1 MFEKSIQELSIG
13 ILGGGQ
19 LGRMLIQNAINYNLN
34 ISVLD
39 PDKNAPCK
47 YLVKNFT
54 NGSLTDFDTVYKFG
68 KDKDLITIE
77 IENVNIEALKKLEK
91 EGKKVY
97 PQPHI
102 VEMIQDKGL
111 QKMFYQRNNIPS
123 PDFFLTETKEQI
135 AKYADFFPFFQKLRK
150 GGYDGK
156 GVVKLV
162 SPHHLDKAFTEPS
175 VLERLVDFDKE
186 LSVVVARNANG
197 EIKCFPVVECEFNS
211 QANLVEFLFS
221 PANIK
226 KSVEKEAIAIATQI
240 IEKLD
245 MVGLLAVELFLT
257 KDGKVLVN
265 EIAPRVHNSGHHTIE
280 ANVVSQFEQHWRA
293 ILNLPL
299 GDTAMVKPGVMINLL
314 GDFGHEGLA
323 VYEGLEDIIKFS
335 GVYVHLY
342 GKLQTK
348 PFRKMGHVTIV
359 DDDITKAKQKAK
371 MVKNL
376 IRVIT

>member
-1 MFEKSIQELSIG
+1 MNKTIQQINIG

-19 LGRMLIQNAINYNLN
+19 LGRMLIQHAINLNLN

-47 YLVKNFT
+47 HLVKKFT
-54 NGSLTDFDTVYKFG
+54 LGNLNDFDTVYDFG

-77 IENVNIEALKKLEK
+77 IENVNVEALKALEK

-102 VEMIQDKGL
+102 IEMIQDKGL

-123 PDFFLTETKEQI
+123 PDFFLVDNKKQI
-135 AKYADFFPFFQKLRK
+135 SKYANYFPFFQKLRK

-162 SPHHLDKAFTEPS
+162 NPHHIDKAFDEPS

-186 LSVVVARNANG
+186 LSVIVARSESG
-197 EIKCFPVVECEFNS
+197 EIKCFPVVECEFNAE
-211 QANLVEFLFS
+211 ANLVEFLFS

-226 KSVEKEAIAIATQI
+226 KSVEKEALKLAADIA
-240 IEKLD
+240 EKLKI
-245 MVGLLAVELFLT
+245 VGLLAVELFLT

-265 EIAPRVHNSGHHTIE
+265 EIAPRTHNSGHHTIE
-280 ANVVSQFEQHWRA
+280 GNITSQFEQQWRA

-299 GDTAMVKPGVMINLL
+299 GDTSIVKAGVMVNLL
-314 GDFGHEGLA
+314 GDFGYEGA
-323 VYEGLEDIIKFS
+323 AIYQGLEDVLKFS

-342 GKLQTK
+342 GKTITK
-348 PFRKMGHVTIV
+348 PFRKMGHATIV
-359 DDDITKAKQKAK
+359 DSDVLKAKQKAK
-371 MVKNL
+371 IVKNTL
-376 IRVIT
+376 KIIA

>member
-1 MFEKSIQELSIG
+1 MNKTIQQINIG

-19 LGRMLIQNAINYNLN
+19 LGRMLIQHAINLNLN

-47 YLVKNFT
+47 HLVKKFALGNL
-54 NGSLTDFDTVYKFG
+54 NDFDTVYDFG

-77 IENVNIEALKKLEK
+77 IENVNVEALKALEK

-102 VEMIQDKGL
+102 IEMIQDKGL

-123 PDFFLTETKEQI
+123 PDFFLVDNKKQI
-135 AKYADFFPFFQKLRK
+135 SKYANYFPFFQKMRK

-162 SPHHLDKAFTEPS
+162 NPHHIDKAFDEPS

-186 LSVVVARNANG
+186 LSVIVARSEGG
-197 EIKCFPVVECEFNS
+197 EVKCFPVVECEFNAE
-211 QANLVEFLFS
+211 ANLVEFLFS

-226 KSVEKEAIAIATQI
+226 KSIEKEALKLAADIA
-240 IEKLD
+240 EKLKI
-245 MVGLLAVELFLT
+245 VGLLAVELFLT

-265 EIAPRVHNSGHHTIE
+265 EIAPRTHNSGHHTIE
-280 ANVVSQFEQHWRA
+280 GNITSQFEQQWRA

-299 GDTAMVKPGVMINLL
+299 GDTSIVKAGVMVNLL
-314 GDFGHEGLA
+314 GDFGYEGA
-323 VYEGLEDIIKFS
+323 AIYQGLEDVLKFS

-342 GKLQTK
+342 GKTITK
-348 PFRKMGHVTIV
+348 PFRKMGHATIV
-359 DDDITKAKQKAK
+359 DSDVLKAKQKAK
-371 MVKNL
+371 MVKNTL
-376 IRVIT
+376 KIIA

>member
-1 MFEKSIQELSIG
+1 MNKTIQQINIG

-19 LGRMLIQNAINYNLN
+19 LGRMLIQHAINLNLN

-47 YLVKNFT
+47 HLVKKFT
-54 NGSLTDFDTVYKFG
+54 LGNLNDFETVYDFG

-77 IENVNIEALKKLEK
+77 IENVNVEALKALEK

-102 VEMIQDKGL
+102 IEMIQDKGL

-123 PDFFLTETKEQI
+123 PDFFLVDNKKQI
-135 AKYADFFPFFQKLRK
+135 SKYANYFPFFQKLRK

-162 SPHHLDKAFTEPS
+162 NPHHIDKAFDEPS

-186 LSVVVARNANG
+186 LSVIVARSESG
-197 EIKCFPVVECEFNS
+197 EIKCFPVVECEFNAE
-211 QANLVEFLFS
+211 ANLVEFLFS

-226 KSVEKEAIAIATQI
+226 KSVEKDALKLASDIA
-240 IEKLD
+240 EKLKII
-245 MVGLLAVELFLT
+245 GLLAVELFLT

-265 EIAPRVHNSGHHTIE
+265 EIAPRTHNSGHHTIE
-280 ANVVSQFEQHWRA
+280 GNITSQFEQQWRA

-299 GDTAMVKPGVMINLL
+299 GDTSIVKAGVMVNLL
-314 GDFGHEGLA
+314 GDFGYEGTA
-323 VYEGLEDIIKFS
+323 IYQGLEDVLKFS

-342 GKLQTK
+342 GKAITK
-348 PFRKMGHVTIV
+348 PFRKMGHATIV
-359 DDDITKAKQKAK
+359 DSDVLKAKQKAK
-371 MVKNL
+371 MVKNTL
-376 IRVIT
+376 KIIA

>member
-1 MFEKSIQELSIG
+1 MIKTIQQINIG

-19 LGRMLIQNAINYNLN
+19 LGRMLIQNAINLNLN

-39 PDKNAPCK
+39 PDKNAPCRH
-47 YLVKNFT
+47 LVKKFT
-54 NGSLTDFDTVYKFG
+54 IGNLNDYDAVYDFG

-77 IENVNIEALKKLEK
+77 IENVNVEALKALEK
-91 EGKKVY
+91 EGKKIY

-102 VEMIQDKGL
+102 IELIQDKGS

-123 PDFFLTETKEQI
+123 PDFFLVENKKQI
-135 AKYADFFPFFQKLRK
+135 DKYANYFPFFQKLRK

-162 SPHHLDKAFTEPS
+162 NPHHLDKAFNEPS

-186 LSVVVARNANG
+186 LSVLVARSESG
-197 EIKCFPVVECEFNS
+197 EIKCFPVVECEFNPE
-211 QANLVEFLFS
+211 ANLVEFLFS

-226 KSVEKEAIAIATQI
+226 KSIEKEAIKIATEVA
-240 IEKLD
+240 EKLGII
-245 MVGLLAVELFLT
+245 GLLAVELFLT

-265 EIAPRVHNSGHHTIE
+265 EIAPRTHNSGHQTIE
-280 ANVVSQFEQHWRA
+280 GNITSQFEQQWRA

-299 GDTAMVKPGVMINLL
+299 GDTSIIKASVMVNLL
-314 GDFGHEGLA
+314 GDFGYEGTA
-323 VYEGLEDIIKFS
+323 IYQGLEDILKFS

-342 GKLQTK
+342 GKATTK
-348 PFRKMGHVTIV
+348 PFRKMGHATIV
-359 DDDITKAKQKAK
+359 DEDILKAKQKAK
-371 MVKNL
+371 LVKNTL
-376 IRVIT
+376 KIIA